1 MLRILRCAIVAA
13 VVVTLSACATV
24 EPRTDRTWQASMP
37 PAPVDAW
44 PGLAAHVD
52 QDRIVPLNRGG
63 LALQWRLRALRA
75 ATRSIDLQTFIWR
88 GDGVGLALVQ
98 EIVAAA
104 DRGVRVRILLDDTF
118 LAHADDALLALSR
131 HPNIDYRIYNP
142 AAQRGGGMAMRQ
154 LQNLNDFQRINH
166 RMHNKLLVVDGRV
179 AILGGRNQADEYFGY
194 QQHHNFRDFELV
206 VSGPFVGRLSEV
218 FDVYW
223 NDQWSLGIG
232 EIHQSQGDWSLE
244 SIEAW
249 LREHAVAH
257 RHLPHSEPDDWDAL
271 FSLGYAADIQLMV
284 DAPPDVEHV
293 IEGPVQLSGA
303 LIQRMDAAER
313 DMILVSAYFIPTE
326 AFMNAIERATARGVR
341 VRIFTNSLG
350 ANNHVSAHAAYTA
363 HRPSLLAAGAEIY
376 ELRPD
381 AATRTYYLEP
391 EVVDAR
397 LGLHEKGAL
406 FDDCCLFVGSA
417 NLDPR
422 SLRLNTEV
430 GLFIDSP
437 PLNARLRQMLATD
450 LMPPNAW
457 KVELDARDD
466 LVWIGPEGEQRHT
479 PPASFF
485 LRVESWFFGLL
496 PIENQL

>member
-1 MLRILRCAIVAA
+1 MLRDIRGVIVA
-13 VVVTLSACATV
+13 TLAATLIACATV
-24 EPRTDRTWQASMP
+24 EPRTDRAWQSSLA
-37 PAPVDAW
+37 PAAADAW
-44 PGLAAHVD
+44 PGLAGHVD
-52 QDRIVPLNRGG
+52 EDRIVPLNRGG

-75 ATRSIDLQTFIWR
+75 ATSSIDLQTFIWK
-88 GDGVGLALVQ
+88 GDRVGLALVQ
-98 EIVAAA
+98 EVVAAA
-104 DRGVRVRILLDDTF
+104 ERGVRVRILLDDSF
-118 LAHADDALLALSR
+118 LAHADDALLALSQ
-131 HPNIDYRIYNP
+131 HPNINYRIYNP
-142 AAQRGGGMAMRQ
+142 AAQRGGGVVMRD

-179 AILGGRNQADEYFGY
+179 AILGGRNLAEEYFGY

-206 VSGPFVGRLSEV
+206 VTGPFVGRLSEV
-218 FDVYW
+218 FDLYW
-223 NDQWSLGIG
+223 NDRWSLAI
-232 EIHQSQGDWSLE
+232 EDLHRSQGEWSLQ

-249 LREHAVAH
+249 LKENSADYRPLAD
-257 RHLPHSEPDDWDAL
+257 SEPDDWAAL
-271 FSLGYAADIQLMV
+271 FSLGYRAEILLMV
-284 DAPPDVEHV
+284 DSPPDVEHP
-293 IEGPVQLSGA
+293 IEGPVQLAGA
-303 LIQRMDAAER
+303 LIERMDAAQE

-326 AFMNAIERATARGVR
+326 ALMDAIERATSRGVR

-363 HRPSLLAAGAEIY
+363 HRPALLAAGAEIY

-381 AATRTYYLEP
+381 AESRTYYLAP

-430 GLFIDSP
+430 GLFINSP
-437 PLNARLRQMLATD
+437 TLNHKLREMLARD

-457 KVELDARDD
+457 KVELDQHGDI
-466 LVWIGPEGEQRHT
+466 VWIGPEGEQRHT

-485 LRVESWFFGLL
+485 LRMESWFFGLL
-496 PIENQL
+496 PIEGQL